1 MFALAFRF
9 PAGRYHATPWGRNV
23 NEADVAWPPE
33 PWRLLRALVAAWWR
47 KGDRARWSEDHLAR
61 LVDILAGTLPEYCLP
76 TGAIHAHTRHYMP
89 TGGLDRGRPKT
100 TLVFDAFVRL
110 PERSTLVAAWPHVT
124 LDPQAFA
131 FVSHLAGAVG
141 YLGRAES
148 WTECEALAEWDGAAN
163 CRPLDG
169 NMAGEPVPSASSSG
183 AETRSRPALDGSP
196 AGDPVRL
203 LAPRTPAAYA
213 AERRRIMDDMR
224 QRLLATPGRPP
235 TERTIEAKLDKAL
248 KSKGRQAHTLPERL
262 VDALSLDTADY
273 QDRGWSRPPAAREVV
288 YARAPEAAPGV
299 TARAAR
305 RRSARTP
312 RDLPTVA
319 RFLLAGRPL
328 PRIEDAVQ
336 VGELMRRAALARFGW
351 KADEAGNRRPLA
363 PWEISGRGADGKP
376 LKDPSHRHAFWLP
389 EDADGDGWIDHVSVF
404 VAGGMNQEVQA
415 RLDRITR
422 LWLAPKQLSEA
433 VDAEPGAVKE
443 WRLAL
448 EGFGR
453 PADFADGAH
462 IFGISRRWQS
472 VTPFLASGHLKA
484 AGYAGE
490 VRRLLTR
497 RGLDASGVVVTPR
510 DAIDVGGTPRRAIQF
525 HRFRS
530 RGREAQPDAAGALLD
545 LVLSEA
551 IEGPLAIGYGSHF
564 GLGLFA
570 AVPEDE
576 SGTERPGEVFG
587 HGTVISARGRRESD
601 AGAS

>member
-33 PWRLLRALVAAWWR
+33 PWRLLRALIAAYWR
-47 KGDRARWSEDHLAR
+47 KGDRARWSDDHLAR
-61 LVDILAGTLPEYCLP
+61 LVDTLAGTLPEYCLP

-89 TGGLDRGRPKT
+89 TGGLDKGRPKT

-110 PERSTLVAAWPHVT
+110 PDGATLVATWPHVT
-124 LDPQAFA
+124 LEAEAFA
-131 FVSHLAGAVG
+131 FASHLAGAIG

-148 WTECEALAEWDGAAN
+148 WTECEALAEWGGAPN
-163 CRPLDG
+163 CRPFDG
-169 NMAGEPVPSASSSG
+169 TLAGEPVRGASSSA
-183 AETRSRPALDGSP
+183 AETRSRPRLDGSP

-213 AERRRIMDDMR
+213 AERQRIMDDMR

-235 TERTIEAKLDKAL
+235 TERTIETKLDKAL
-248 KSKGRQAHTLPERL
+248 KSKGREAHTLPERL
-262 VDALSLDTADY
+262 VDALALDTADY

-288 YARAPEAAPGV
+288 YARASEAAPGV
-299 TARAAR
+299 AARAAGR
-305 RRSARTP
+305 RPVRTARG
-312 RDLPTVA
+312 LPTVA

-328 PRIEDAVQ
+328 PRIEDAVR

-351 KADEAGNRRPLA
+351 ETDKTGNRRPLA

-389 EDADGDGWIDHVSVF
+389 EDADSDGWIDHVSVF
-404 VAGGMNQEVQA
+404 IAGGMKREVQA

-422 LWLAPKQLSEA
+422 LWLAPKQRSEA
-433 VDAEPGAVKE
+433 VDTEPGAVKE

-453 PADFADGAH
+453 PADFAGGAR
-462 IFGISRRWQS
+462 IFGTSRRWRS

-484 AGYAGE
+484 AGYPGE
-490 VRRLLTR
+490 VRRLLKR
-497 RGLDASGVVVTPR
+497 RGLDATDAEVTLH
-510 DAIDVGGTPRRAIQF
+510 DTIDVGGTPRRAIHF

-530 RGREAQPDAAGALLD
+530 RGREMQPDAAGALLD
-545 LVLSEA
+545 IMLPAE

-564 GLGLFA
+564 GLGLLG
-570 AVPEDE
+570 AVA
-576 SGTERPGEVFG
+576 GELG
-587 HGTVISARGRRESD
+587 EATLRSSDHGQD
-601 AGAS
+601 

>member
-33 PWRLLRALVAAWWR
+33 PWRLLRALVAVWWR
-47 KGDRARWSEDHLAR
+47 KGDRARWTEDHLTR
-61 LVDILAGTLPEYCLP
+61 LVDTLARTLPEYRLP
-76 TGAIHAHTRHYMP
+76 AGAVHAHTRHYMP
-89 TGGLDRGRPKT
+89 TGGLDKGRPKT
-100 TLVFDAFVRL
+100 TLVFDAFLRL
-110 PERSTLVAAWPHVT
+110 PEDAILVAAWSHVT
-124 LDPQAFA
+124 LEAEAFA
-131 FVSHLAGAVG
+131 FASHLASAVG

-148 WTECEALAEWDGAAN
+148 WTECEALAEWDGAPN
-163 CRPLDG
+163 CRPLDEA
-169 NMAGEPVPSASSSG
+169 MAVEPVPRASSSD
-183 AETRSRPALDGSP
+183 AETRSRTALDGSP
-196 AGDPVRL
+196 AGDRVRL
-203 LAPRTPAAYA
+203 LAPRIPAAYA
-213 AERRRIMDDMR
+213 AERQRIMDDMR
-224 QRLLATPGRPP
+224 QRLLAAPGRHP
-235 TERTIEAKLDKAL
+235 TERTIETKLDKAL
-248 KSKGRQAHTLPERL
+248 KSKGRQAHTLPKRL
-262 VDALSLDTADY
+262 VDALALDTADY

-299 TARAAR
+299 AARATGR
-305 RRSARTP
+305 RPNRTA

-328 PRIEDAVQ
+328 PRIEDAVR

-351 KADEAGNRRPLA
+351 ETDETGNRRPLA

-404 VAGGMNQEVQA
+404 VAGGMNREVQA

-422 LWLAPKQLSEA
+422 LWLAPKQRTEA
-433 VDAEPGAVKE
+433 IDAEPGAVKE

-453 PADFADGAH
+453 PADFAGGAR
-462 IFGISRRWQS
+462 IFGTSRRWRS

-490 VRRLLTR
+490 VRRLLKR
-497 RGLDASGVVVTPR
+497 RGLAGADIQVEALKE
-510 DAIDVGGTPRRAIQF
+510 IDVGGIPRRAIHF

-530 RGREAQPDAAGALLD
+530 RGRESQPDAAGALLGI
-545 LVLSEA
+545 VLPNRLT
-551 IEGPLAIGYGSHF
+551 GPLAIGYGSHF

-570 AVPEDE
+570 ALPDDE
-576 SGTERPGEVFG
+576 PG
-587 HGTVISARGRRESD
+587 